1 MSDLFEMVGVKP
13 ELAEQQVQKKENRWY
28 DTIPWLSVIILIL
41 IVGGCLFCQSN
52 HDKRSVLHGSEKL
65 YNCSM

>member
-1 MSDLFEMVGVKP
+1 MSDLFEIVGVKP

-41 IVGGCLFCQSN
+41 IVGGCPAIES
-52 HDKRSVLHGSEKL
+52 
-65 YNCSM
+65 

>member
-1 MSDLFEMVGVKP
+1 MSDLFEIVGVKP

-28 DTIPWLSVIILIL
+28 DTIPWLSVL
-41 IVGGCLFCQSN
+41 QSN